1 MTCIVY
7 GQNVLQTEEY
17 KAIIRIKDEHEQ
29 CKKLIQLGTK
39 KDNVL
44 EEYDNA
50 LMLFEKAELLTRKKS
65 CYDLK
70 PNLYLQ
76 WANCLTRIESFEL
89 AKEKVEL
96 GLNSPAI
103 KKKPLVKAKLLNTK
117 GAILQNLFFYK
128 KALQAYNESAYI
140 YTRIRNPEGEAAVYG
155 NIATTFKNTGNFK
168 EAKQFF
174 LKSERIMLKHSLW
187 DEYITSVNNRAN
199 MLSQLND
206 YRGAKNLLIQALT
219 IDKGK
224 LKKKEVLVFTYLN
237 LGLICGELNEWQ
249 NAFDFLDKGKELTDE
264 WHLSEANYFDY
275 FHLKAYL
282 LAKKGNKSE
291 AISNYKKAISIKQNS
306 KEAYSLYNEISEIYR
321 QQKQLDSALY
331 YQTKRVTYF
340 DSIYET
346 EIHDQAKFQ
355 GQRLQMMSENYRKEL
370 QNNKQRYHLINL
382 KKTNYLYLSIIISLF
397 IFLLFII
404 LYYRQAKLKARK
416 EHLQSEVDFL
426 KSQMNPH
433 FLFNSINNIYVLMEE
448 DKESAANILLN
459 FSDLMRYQ
467 LYECNVQEIQLSKE
481 IAFINNYLAFEEMR
495 YSNTIEL
502 ALNIQSV
509 EKEKYS
515 IAPLLIQPFIE
526 NAFKH
531 APKQTKNKSVISI
544 EISVKDSYMRLV
556 VTNPYLPDQSSN
568 LPGGIGLNNVKKRLK
583 LLYPK
588 HHKLIINN
596 QNEQFRIEL
605 ELKLKNL

>member
-1 MTCIVY
+1 MTCVVY

-404 LYYRQAKLKARK
+404 LYFRQAKLKARK

-556 VTNPYLPDQSSN
+556 VANPYLPDQSSN